1 MFAKAPE
8 VANLRDTGA
17 AEAILGDVLGRIA
30 CPILKVHV
38 QDVDLGWFEP
48 GDANVEPF
56 LDQKFG
62 QCCKLDRQ
70 LFPVPAGALGDA
82 VVGQH
87 QCSLLGF
94 AEAVQDDGRNRC
106 HS

>member
-17 AEAILGDVLGRIA
+17 AEAIVGDVLGRIA

-48 GDANVEPF
+48 GNA
-56 LDQKFG
+56 
-62 QCCKLDRQ
+62 DRG
-70 LFPVPAGALGDA
+70 LPRALP
-82 VVGQH
+82 
-87 QCSLLGF
+87 L
-94 AEAVQDDGRNRC
+94 
-106 HS
+106 